1 MNCPRSW
8 TRRTASYFSFANSWT
23 SIALIRTSF
32 FGGPLVGPQADQ
44 NFQKCLRPL
53 YMGVYGMVFRGGE
66 SISCIRSSKFLC
78 STMTS
83 FFNFDKNW
91 GIIKTAE
98 FRQFDRK
105 NGFPTPKNHTVDTHM
120 LWVCSTG
127 AKVINLQDEMSKI
140 LNKQECIIFQLC
152 RFLNKHC
159 LDQ

>member
-1 MNCPRSW
+1 MNENCILVNINFNVKF
-8 TRRTASYFSFANSWT
+8 SYKHDPDLDFPLLPGTCDRNLKHSSTLNVLYEYEHWFSKNPQNLSNC
-23 SIALIRTSF
+23 LITITWYF
-32 FGGPLVGPQADQ
+32 
-44 NFQKCLRPL
+44 K
-53 YMGVYGMVFRGGE
+53 
-66 SISCIRSSKFLC
+66 LC
-78 STMTS
+78 E
-83 FFNFDKNW
+83 KW

-98 FRQFDRK
+98 YHRFDRK
-105 NGFPTPKNHTVDTHM
+105 NGFPTPKNHTADTHM